1 MGDLVASF
9 SFHLLVLII
18 ALMSFHVSVR
28 MFDFVWAGATNQMF
42 CGTRVALV
50 DFMITEREYAL
61 LRTGAVV
68 DPSPLPHPRL
78 ERDILLPT
86 SEILLQGGGWM
97 HDIK

>member
-1 MGDLVASF
+1 M
-9 SFHLLVLII
+9 I

-28 MFDFVWAGATNQMF
+28 MFDFVWAGATNSDTLNASTNHMF

-50 DFMITEREYAL
+50 DFMVAERKYAL

-68 DPSPLPHPRL
+68 DPSPYPHTRL
-78 ERDILLPT
+78 ERDIFLPT
-86 SEILLQGGGWM
+86 CGILLQRGGWM